1 MKIENM
7 MVLWDS
13 RGQGGKRGEN
23 IMNNE
28 RNACKQVCLQPQ
40 IYSVEI
46 GVRRSRH
53 RSLMWRCDNCVWH
66 VRI

>member
-23 IMNNE
+23 IMNN
-28 RNACKQVCLQPQ
+28 RK
-40 IYSVEI
+40 YDGSVT
-46 GVRRSRH
+46 H
-53 RSLMWRCDNCVWH
+53 L
-66 VRI
+66 